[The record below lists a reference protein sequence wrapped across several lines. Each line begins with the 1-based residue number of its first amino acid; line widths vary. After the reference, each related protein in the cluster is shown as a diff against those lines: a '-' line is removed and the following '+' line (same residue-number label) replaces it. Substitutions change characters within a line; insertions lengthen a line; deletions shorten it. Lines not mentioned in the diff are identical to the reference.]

1 MYIKK
6 FRWLKIIVELKKYI
20 RIRYHDGDLMQNYSR
35 KIFIENKIK
44 FCIHDCR
51 NEIFFFNSCSPF
63 MSIPYRES
71 YEYDFM
77 YLFWV
82 DIMLNKSLTTY
93 YALCIK
99 IDYLLKFSILY
110 ICIYTYNMREYT
122 FCWKIYLYMHL
133 CAYII

>member
-1 MYIKK
+1 
-6 FRWLKIIVELKKYI
+6 
-20 RIRYHDGDLMQNYSR
+20 MQNYSR

-51 NEIFFFNSCSPF
+51 NEIFFQLLLPF
-63 MSIPYRES
+63 HESIPYGES

-82 DIMLNKSLTTY
+82 DILLNKSLTTY

-99 IDYLLKFSILY
+99 IDYLLKFGIHMY
-110 ICIYTYNMREYT
+110 MHNTREYT
-122 FCWKIYLYMHL
+122 FH
-133 CAYII
+133 

>member
-1 MYIKK
+1 
-6 FRWLKIIVELKKYI
+6 
-20 RIRYHDGDLMQNYSR
+20 MQNYSR

-51 NEIFFFNSCSPF
+51 NEIFFNSYSPF

-77 YLFWV
+77 NLFWV
-82 DIMLNKSLTTY
+82 DILLNKSLTTY

-99 IDYLLKFSILY
+99 IDYLLKFGILY

-122 FCWKIYLYMHL
+122 FR
-133 CAYII
+133 